1 MPRRRRRSGRPQ
13 AGRST
18 ACRSRGSTRP
28 VPRLIPGAR
37 FLAGRDVM
45 PLPSC
50 SRILVGVSTSCTREI
65 IDLGRN
71 LMKRILSLVLGAVAM
86 IATGVVSTAP
96 VLAQSWPTQRVTV
109 VVPFGAGSVTDILA
123 RIFAEEM
130 GKRWGQQVVVEN
142 RPGLAGTTA
151 VGKSTPDGYTLM
163 VTSNGHTVAGLVSK
177 TLTVDRVKD
186 FAGITR
192 LGSAALFLITPPDF
206 QAKTLNDIIA
216 LAKKEPGKLNFSSPG
231 LASTTFIA
239 GALFRKQAGI
249 DIVHVP
255 FKSAPDAVT
264 AVMRGDAQMYF
275 APVNLARDQSAAGK
289 VNAIAAATANR
300 IPEMPNTPTFTEAGL
315 PFVYDSW
322 FGLMAPHGVPKAVL
336 DKIAKDWAAAMQTPE
351 MKAKLDSQFLIGVSD
366 TPEQMDKRIAEETA
380 KLTQVFKEAGI

>member
-1 MPRRRRRSGRPQ
+1 MK
-13 AGRST
+13 
-18 ACRSRGSTRP
+18 
-28 VPRLIPGAR
+28 R
-37 FLAGRDVM
+37 FL
-45 PLPSC
+45 SF
-50 SRILVGVSTSCTREI
+50 
-65 IDLGRN
+65 
-71 LMKRILSLVLGAVAM
+71 VLGAAAV
-86 IATGVVSTAP
+86 TAAGAISMAP
-96 VLAQSWPTQRVTV
+96 ASAQSWPTQRVTV

-130 GKRWGQQVVVEN
+130 GKRWNQQVIVEN

-163 VTSNGHTVAGLVSK
+163 LTSNGHTVAGLVSK
-177 TLTVDRVKD
+177 TLTVDPVKD

-192 LGSAALFLITPPDF
+192 IGSAPLFLITPPNF
-206 QAKTLNDIIA
+206 EAKTLKDIIA
-216 LAKKEPGKLNFSSPG
+216 LAKKDPGKLNFSSPG

-264 AVMRGDAQMYF
+264 AVMRGDAQLYF

-289 VNAIAAATANR
+289 VSAIAAATAKR

-322 FGLMAPHGVPKAVL
+322 FGLMAPRGVPKPIL
-336 DKIAKDWAAAMQTPE
+336 DKISKDWAAAMKTPE
-351 MKAKLDSQFLIGVSD
+351 MQEKLKSQFLIGVSD
-366 TPEQMDKRIAEETA
+366 TPEAMDKIVKDETE
-380 KLTQVFKEAGI
+380 KLTKVFKEAGI